1 MTDSEMI
8 DEIIQK
14 LKHYNSGHF
23 DRDNLIDSLDELDF
37 DMQNK
42 EESESKQELD
52 DLKEELKSIVNQIEG
67 LI

>member
-14 LKHYNSGHF
+14 LKYNNSGHF
-23 DRDNLIDSLDELDF
+23 DRDNLIDSLDKLDF

-52 DLKEELKSIVNQIEG
+52 DLKEELKSIVREIED